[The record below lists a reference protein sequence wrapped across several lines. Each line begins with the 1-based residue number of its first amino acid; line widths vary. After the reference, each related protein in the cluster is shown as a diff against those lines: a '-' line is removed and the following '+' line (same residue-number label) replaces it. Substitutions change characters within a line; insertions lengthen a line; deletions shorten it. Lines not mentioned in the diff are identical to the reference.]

1 MILNS
6 IMEFYDDIFQYLY
19 YKQKKID
26 SSPEAFPIIFI
37 SFCQATNFLIL
48 IIAIYYITDL
58 NIIIDK
64 KYIAYSVFPLVI
76 IFSGINFHKYVTK
89 NGTEKIIAREKI
101 IDKKTGFYS
110 IIYMLFSIW
119 FPLLL
124 IYFFNEIY

>member
-1 MILNS
+1 
-6 IMEFYDDIFQYLY
+6 MEFYDDIFQYLY

-48 IIAIYYITDL
+48 IIAIYYMTDL

-76 IFSGINFHKYVTK
+76 IFSGINFYKYVSK
-89 NGTEKIIAREKI
+89 NGTEKIIARDKL

-110 IIYMLFSIW
+110 IVYMLFSIW
-119 FPLLL
+119 FPLFL

>member
-6 IMEFYDDIFQYLY
+6 ILEFYDDIFQYLY

-110 IIYMLFSIW
+110 II
-119 FPLLL
+119 
-124 IYFFNEIY
+124 